1 MKNSDMDFHS
11 WCGPL
16 PKANWAIYI
25 YIYIYIG
32 FDQQICRSQLEVNL
46 APMHI
51 ILDDDLCT
59 KMILEVNLAPMH
71 IILEVNLAP
80 MHIIFW
86 YMESYPK
93 FMRLILDLRQRETG
107 SREELGHGFSL
118 LVRAFA
124 KGQLDYI

>member
-16 PKANWAIYI
+16 PNAKWVIYV
-25 YIYIYIG
+25 G

-51 ILDDDLCT
+51 LLDDDLCT
-59 KMILEVNLAPMH
+59 KMILEVNLALMH

-80 MHIIFW
+80 MHIVCW

-93 FMRLILDLRQRETG
+93 FMRLILDLGQR
-107 SREELGHGFSL
+107 RRV
-118 LVRAFA
+118 LV
-124 KGQLDYI
+124 KYSG